1 MSKFVGIDIGAS
13 FIKGAIFD
21 LDKLT
26 VKKITKFPTPKPQKN
41 ISKKQ
46 SFHVRFEIDGKD
58 YLIAV
63 KRLINNLI
71 LHLSFIIIH
80 REYFL

>member
-58 YLIAV
+58 YITLAQYAFVVGKIKPELSMEV
-63 KRLINNLI
+63 KQ
-71 LHLSFIIIH
+71 
-80 REYFL
+80 